1 MPRAGFYAIHNA
13 SIRFGRDGRWYA
25 DGQPITNP
33 RIARLF
39 ARSVHRCADGSYEL
53 RVAEERAAISVDDTP
68 YVVTAASTD
77 AAGTVWVELND
88 ETREALAA
96 DTLSAGADD
105 VLYCRVKGG
114 REWARFLRPAYY
126 QLADRLVDDGNG
138 GVAFATP
145 TGRHPIGRRQP

>member
-39 ARSVHRCADGSYEL
+39 ARSVHRRTDGSYEL

-68 YVVTAASTD
+68 YVVTAASAD
-77 AAGTVWVELND
+77 AAGTVWLDLND

-96 DTLSAGADD
+96 DTLRVGADD
-105 VLYCRVKGG
+105 VLYCRVKNG

-126 QLADRLVDDGNG
+126 QLADRIVANG
-138 GVAFATP
+138 SGGFAFATAA
-145 TGRHPIGRRQP
+145 GLHPIGRR